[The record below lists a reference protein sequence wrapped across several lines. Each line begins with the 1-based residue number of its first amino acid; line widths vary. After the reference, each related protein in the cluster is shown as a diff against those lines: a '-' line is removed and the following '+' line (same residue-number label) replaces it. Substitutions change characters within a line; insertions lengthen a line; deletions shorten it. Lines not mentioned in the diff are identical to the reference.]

1 MGTLLLMMFKIIFI
15 LTLIL
20 GSAFSQR
27 SQRDFERELKAQ
39 NSAIQSLKD
48 EIETTK
54 KRIASE
60 NKKEKSS
67 VRKMSNLSEEI
78 SLLQKL
84 LKELGR
90 EEKLLVADISRMER
104 KIGES
109 EDELEQLRIL
119 YAKRLSSMYKKG
131 QLSNLERV
139 LSSTSWRQA
148 IYRSKYLQIISKID
162 RETHDTIRSLL
173 IEVGKQKLSLESA
186 LRKKR
191 YLKREREQTL
201 SQVRNKKKKE
211 QRELSRIRKSQKE
224 LKNYLSE
231 KQAGMNQLEVIIRK
245 IREDIAR
252 LEREERI
259 RKQQMALQSK
269 EFPKLKGQLAWPAE
283 GRVASKF
290 GRQWNPKLKTT
301 TENPGIDIKG
311 KPGSEIKT
319 VLGGVVTT
327 ITFIRG
333 YGTTIIIDHGSGF
346 YTVYSHV
353 TNVETNV
360 DSQVNSGDVIAYMGD
375 SGSINGSQLHFEIW
389 GEGKK
394 LNPENWLRKR

>member
-1 MGTLLLMMFKIIFI
+1 MIIKIFI
-15 LTLIL
+15 ISITFFSL
-20 GSAFSQR
+20 AFSQR
-27 SQRDFERELKAQ
+27 TQRDFERELKAQ

-54 KRIASE
+54 KRINSE

-67 VRKMSNLSEEI
+67 VRKVSNLSEEI
-78 SLLQKL
+78 GLLQKL
-84 LKELGR
+84 VKELVK
-90 EEKLLVADISRMER
+90 EEKLLMADISRMER
-104 KIGES
+104 KINES
-109 EDELEQLRIL
+109 ENNLDELRKL
-119 YAKRLSSMYKKG
+119 YAKRLAMMYKKG
-131 QLSNLERV
+131 QISNLERV

-148 IYRSKYLQIISKID
+148 IYRSKYLKIISKID

-173 IEVGKQKLSLESA
+173 IEVGKQKLGIESA

-191 YLKREREQTL
+191 YLKREREKTL
-201 SQVRNKKKKE
+201 SQVRSKKKKE
-211 QRELSRIRKSQKE
+211 QRELTRIRKSQKE

-231 KQAGMNQLEVIIRK
+231 KQVGMNQLEVIIKK

-259 RKQQMALQSK
+259 RKQQMALSSK
-269 EFPKLKGQLAWPAE
+269 EFPKLKGQISWPAE
-283 GRVASKF
+283 GRVAAKF

-311 KPGSEIKT
+311 KPGSEIRS

-394 LNPENWLRKR
+394 LNPENWLKKR

>member
-1 MGTLLLMMFKIIFI
+1 MIIRIFVISIAFI
-15 LTLIL
+15 CL
-20 GSAFSQR
+20 AFSQI

-54 KRIASE
+54 KRIKSE

-67 VRKMSNLSEEI
+67 ARKVSNLSEEI
-78 SLLQKL
+78 GLLQKL
-84 LKELGR
+84 LKELAK
-90 EEKLLVADISRMER
+90 EEKLLQADISRMER
-104 KIGES
+104 KINES
-109 EDELEQLRIL
+109 ENSLEELRKL

-148 IYRSKYLQIISKID
+148 IYRSKYLKIISKID

-186 LRKKR
+186 LRKKK

-201 SQVRNKKKKE
+201 SQVRSKKKKE
-211 QRELSRIRKSQKE
+211 QRELTRIRKSKKE
-224 LKNYLSE
+224 LTNYLSE
-231 KQAGMNQLEVIIRK
+231 KQVGMNQLEVIINK

-283 GRVASKF
+283 GRISAKF

-360 DSQVNSGDVIAYMGD
+360 DSQVNSGDVIAFTGEQLEELAKLVAEDGD
-375 SGSINGSQLHFEIW
+375 CLKELRHQLVTAA
-389 GEGKK
+389 
-394 LNPENWLRKR
+394 P

>member
-1 MGTLLLMMFKIIFI
+1 MIIKIFI
-15 LTLIL
+15 ISITFFSL
-20 GSAFSQR
+20 AFSQR
-27 SQRDFERELKAQ
+27 TQRDFERELKAQ

-54 KRIASE
+54 KRINSE

-67 VRKMSNLSEEI
+67 VRKVSNLSEEI
-78 SLLQKL
+78 GLLQKL
-84 LKELGR
+84 VKELVK
-90 EEKLLVADISRMER
+90 EEKLLMTDISRMER
-104 KIGES
+104 KINES
-109 EDELEQLRIL
+109 ENNLEELRKL
-119 YAKRLSSMYKKG
+119 YAKRLAMMYKKG
-131 QLSNLERV
+131 QISNLERV

-148 IYRSKYLQIISKID
+148 IYRSKYLKIISKID

-173 IEVGKQKLSLESA
+173 IEVGKQKLALESA

-191 YLKREREQTL
+191 YLKREREKTL
-201 SQVRNKKKKE
+201 SQVRSKKKKE
-211 QRELSRIRKSQKE
+211 QRELTRIRKSQKE

-231 KQAGMNQLEVIIRK
+231 KQVGMNQLEVIIKK

-259 RKQQMALQSK
+259 RKQQMALSSK
-269 EFPKLKGQLAWPAE
+269 EFPKLKGQISWPAE
-283 GRVASKF
+283 GRVAAKF

-311 KPGSEIKT
+311 KPGSEIRS

-394 LNPENWLRKR
+394 LNPENWLKKR

>member
-1 MGTLLLMMFKIIFI
+1 MIIKIFI
-15 LTLIL
+15 ISITFFSL
-20 GSAFSQR
+20 AFSQR
-27 SQRDFERELKAQ
+27 TQRDFERELKAQ

-54 KRIASE
+54 KRINSE

-67 VRKMSNLSEEI
+67 VRKVSNLSEEI
-78 SLLQKL
+78 GLLQKL
-84 LKELGR
+84 VKELVK
-90 EEKLLVADISRMER
+90 EEKLLITDISRMER
-104 KIGES
+104 KINQNENNL
-109 EDELEQLRIL
+109 EELRKL
-119 YAKRLSSMYKKG
+119 YAKRLSTMYKKG
-131 QLSNLERV
+131 QISNLERV

-148 IYRSKYLQIISKID
+148 IYRSKYLKIISKID
-162 RETHDTIRSLL
+162 RETHDTIRALL
-173 IEVGKQKLSLESA
+173 IEVGKQKLVLESA

-191 YLKREREQTL
+191 YLKREREKTL
-201 SQVRNKKKKE
+201 SQVRSKKKKE
-211 QRELSRIRKSQKE
+211 QRELTRIRKSQKE

-231 KQAGMNQLEVIIRK
+231 KQVGMNQLEVIIKK

-259 RKQQMALQSK
+259 RKQQMALSSK
-269 EFPKLKGQLAWPAE
+269 EFPKLKGQISWPAE
-283 GRVASKF
+283 GRVAAKF

-311 KPGSEIKT
+311 KPGSEIRS

-394 LNPENWLRKR
+394 LNPENWLKKR

>member
-1 MGTLLLMMFKIIFI
+1 MIIKIFI
-15 LTLIL
+15 ISITFFSL
-20 GSAFSQR
+20 AFSQR
-27 SQRDFERELKAQ
+27 TQRDFERELKAQ

-54 KRIASE
+54 KRINSE

-67 VRKMSNLSEEI
+67 VRKVSNLSEEI
-78 SLLQKL
+78 GLLQKL
-84 LKELGR
+84 VKELVK
-90 EEKLLVADISRMER
+90 EEKLLMADISRMER
-104 KIGES
+104 KINES
-109 EDELEQLRIL
+109 ENNLEELRKL
-119 YAKRLSSMYKKG
+119 YAKRLAMMYKKG
-131 QLSNLERV
+131 QISNLERV

-148 IYRSKYLQIISKID
+148 IYRSKYLKIISKID

-173 IEVGKQKLSLESA
+173 IEVGKQKLVLESA

-191 YLKREREQTL
+191 YLKREREKTL
-201 SQVRNKKKKE
+201 SQVRSKKKKE
-211 QRELSRIRKSQKE
+211 QRELTRIRKSQKE

-231 KQAGMNQLEVIIRK
+231 KQVGMNQLEVIIKK

-259 RKQQMALQSK
+259 RKQQMALSSK
-269 EFPKLKGQLAWPAE
+269 EFPKLKGQISWPAE
-283 GRVASKF
+283 GRVAAKF

-311 KPGSEIKT
+311 KPGSEIRS

-375 SGSINGSQLHFEIW
+375 SGSMKYSSSAISNSRSLII
-389 GEGKK
+389 
-394 LNPENWLRKR
+394 P